1 MIQVGRQTR
10 ISTDVF
16 DTIQCFGYCPV
27 FGLGGILRWGIS
39 SVLTRILIADDHES
53 VIRTVRTL
61 LEANPDWKVCGEA
74 VDGREAVAKAL
85 ELRPDIILLDLA
97 MPTLNGLS
105 AAHEIS
111 EALPNVPIILHTL
124 YSYPQVDA
132 EAQKRGIRRVVK
144 KASPSTLVSVIEEL
158 VNARVPGSEAVSHV
172 AEVSPAALADP
183 TPATPVTRLSAFEA
197 SASETTPSN
206 VRRRTM

>member
-1 MIQVGRQTR
+1 M
-10 ISTDVF
+10 
-16 DTIQCFGYCPV
+16 
-27 FGLGGILRWGIS
+27 
-39 SVLTRILIADDHES
+39 LTRILIADDHES

-61 LEANPDWKVCGEA
+61 LEANPDWKVCGQA

-124 YSYPQVDA
+124 YRYPQVDA

-144 KASPSTLVSVIEEL
+144 KASPSTLVSVIQEL
-158 VNARVPGSEAVSHV
+158 VNARVPGTKAVSHV
-172 AEVSPAALADP
+172 AEISPAALADP

-197 SASETTPSN
+197 SAPETTPSN
-206 VRRRTM
+206 VTPAPDNVIKAG

>member
-1 MIQVGRQTR
+1 
-10 ISTDVF
+10 
-16 DTIQCFGYCPV
+16 
-27 FGLGGILRWGIS
+27 
-39 SVLTRILIADDHES
+39 VLTRILIADDHES

-111 EALPNVPIILHTL
+111 EALPDVPIILHTL
-124 YSYPQVDA
+124 YRYPQVDA
-132 EAQKRGIRRVVK
+132 EAQKHGIRRVVK
-144 KASPSTLVSVIEEL
+144 KDSPGALVSVIQEL
-158 VNARVPGSEAVSHV
+158 VSARVQGTEAVSHV
-172 AEVSPAALADP
+172 AEISPAALADHP

-197 SASETTPSN
+197 SAPETTPSN
-206 VRRRTM
+206 VTPAPDNVIKAG

>member
-1 MIQVGRQTR
+1 M
-10 ISTDVF
+10 
-16 DTIQCFGYCPV
+16 
-27 FGLGGILRWGIS
+27 
-39 SVLTRILIADDHES
+39 LTRILIADDHES

-124 YSYPQVDA
+124 YRYPQVDA

-144 KASPSTLVSVIEEL
+144 KTSPSTLVSAIQEL
-158 VNARVPGSEAVSHV
+158 VNARVPGTEGVPQVAAIPPAVRAGS
-172 AEVSPAALADP
+172 SPV
-183 TPATPVTRLSAFEA
+183 TPVSGLSAVEA
-197 SASETTPSN
+197 SAPETTPSN
-206 VRRRTM
+206 VTPSPDNVVKAG

>member
-1 MIQVGRQTR
+1 M
-10 ISTDVF
+10 
-16 DTIQCFGYCPV
+16 
-27 FGLGGILRWGIS
+27 
-39 SVLTRILIADDHES
+39 LTRILIADDHES

-61 LEANPDWKVCGEA
+61 LEANPDWKVCGQA

-124 YSYPQVDA
+124 YRYPQVDA

-144 KASPSTLVSVIEEL
+144 KASPSTLVSVIQEL
-158 VNARVPGSEAVSHV
+158 VNAKVPGNKAVSHV
-172 AEVSPAALADP
+172 AEISPVALADP
-183 TPATPVTRLSAFEA
+183 TPAIPVTRLSAFEA
-197 SASETTPSN
+197 SAPETTPSN
-206 VRRRTM
+206 VTPAPDNVIKAG

>member
-1 MIQVGRQTR
+1 M
-10 ISTDVF
+10 
-16 DTIQCFGYCPV
+16 
-27 FGLGGILRWGIS
+27 
-39 SVLTRILIADDHES
+39 LTRILIADDHES

-124 YSYPQVDA
+124 YRYPQVDA

-144 KASPSTLVSVIEEL
+144 KASPSTLVSVIQEL
-158 VNARVPGSEAVSHV
+158 VNARVPGTTQV
-172 AEVSPAALADP
+172 AEISPAALANP
-183 TPATPVTRLSAFEA
+183 SPATPVTRLSAFEA
-197 SASETTPSN
+197 SAPETNPSN
-206 VRRRTM
+206 VTPAPDDVIKAG

>member
-1 MIQVGRQTR
+1 M
-10 ISTDVF
+10 
-16 DTIQCFGYCPV
+16 GY
-27 FGLGGILRWGIS
+27 S

-61 LEANPDWKVCGEA
+61 LEANPDWKVCGQA

-124 YSYPQVDA
+124 YRYPQVDA

-144 KASPSTLVSVIEEL
+144 KASPSTLVSVIQEL
-158 VNARVPGSEAVSHV
+158 VNAKVPGAKAVSHV
-172 AEVSPAALADP
+172 AEISPDALADP

-197 SASETTPSN
+197 SAPETTPSN
-206 VRRRTM
+206 VTPAPDNVIKAG